1 MSPKPKRRKCRYCS
15 EFFFPDPH
23 NLDRQRYCSKS
34 ACRHASKLASQQR
47 WFRKPANRDYFRD
60 PENARHVRQWRQ
72 THPGYWKSKHPVL
85 DRTQPVLPQD
95 VNPVESS
102 CNVPPLPRTLQ
113 DFALVE
119 NPGFVGL
126 IAMITGRTLQDD
138 IAATA
143 RRVIEQGRNIL
154 GLSLPEPSRPVGG
167 RTTGLVYD
175 LQTSAPS
182 GSAAANPPKL

>member
-23 NLDRQRYCSKS
+23 NLDRQRYCS
-34 ACRHASKLASQQR
+34 
-47 WFRKPANRDYFRD
+47 KPANRDYFRD